1 MLEFILSILSGLTP
15 AAALPWALCV
25 AMGIYIGVTLR
36 AESETER
43 KLRADVAKLNAL
55 HNQTVI
61 ALTNNRVADL
71 VALNGQYEKLVKEV
85 LSVLNKFSKDKK

>member
-1 MLEFILSILSGLTP
+1 
-15 AAALPWALCV
+15 
-25 AMGIYIGVTLR
+25 MGIYIGVTLR